1 MAVPRTHSTIDRA
14 GRRIRIDE
22 PPFPLS
28 VQPRDAT
35 AESDFPSTSST
46 GSSPSPSQDDS
57 PDAEPR
63 RGVEGGVKECGKA
76 DATVD
81 GESVPPYA
89 APIGKLVEFGQY
101 LNRSGYTASDTA
113 ITDVIGFVSSF
124 ESDKS
129 FSSPCRGVYWDDAYG
144 DEFDLTDFSTWE
156 PFLEPFLAKTP
167 GEHRTFRDDF
177 KSFVMTDG
185 AIVASDKTRDR
196 ICRAMDAATDAE
208 EARIELERNARR
220 AREAADR
227 ARRKADE
234 ASESEVKKPVVSE
247 RTAKR
252 LDEKFAKL
260 EDDYEKILGGDG
272 ASSLKGITDAMLR
285 KTDLPDRAETDR
297 MRSMLMEMAK
307 RAMSMGPKA
316 MDALELIEMQTSA
329 LGKIDKAKNLEASL
343 AQQQINERQAK
354 ENVDGTIASIIE
366 KEKAERHRREFDSST
381 AKNAVRTYGTASCDI
396 RDIDFDRKL
405 EQMTESERRKLA
417 DYISDNARKFRT
429 RVSGNV
435 RTRSRCRIDIKE
447 TVKSA
452 CRTGGI
458 PMNICMEKPRRNR
471 AKLLMFLDV
480 SGSCKKTSQMMMTF
494 MGEMREA
501 FPGGCKTY
509 VFVNS
514 LHDVS
519 DMFEDGGSD
528 TIRTAN
534 EILST
539 IPSKGIYSDYHKP
552 FSKFAGEMMS
562 EVSKDTIVF
571 FIGDARNNRNPTSE
585 EDIKKIARRA
595 KRAYWLDTD
604 PAAKWDQGDS
614 IIGRYAPYMDAVI
627 ETVTVGQLLTFLTNA
642 K

>member
-1 MAVPRTHSTIDRA
+1 M
-14 GRRIRIDE
+14 
-22 PPFPLS
+22 
-28 VQPRDAT
+28 
-35 AESDFPSTSST
+35 
-46 GSSPSPSQDDS
+46 
-57 PDAEPR
+57 
-63 RGVEGGVKECGKA
+63 
-76 DATVD
+76 
-81 GESVPPYA
+81 
-89 APIGKLVEFGQY
+89 
-101 LNRSGYTASDTA
+101 
-113 ITDVIGFVSSF
+113 
-124 ESDKS
+124 
-129 FSSPCRGVYWDDAYG
+129 
-144 DEFDLTDFSTWE
+144 
-156 PFLEPFLAKTP
+156 
-167 GEHRTFRDDF
+167 
-177 KSFVMTDG
+177 
-185 AIVASDKTRDR
+185 
-196 ICRAMDAATDAE
+196 
-208 EARIELERNARR
+208 
-220 AREAADR
+220 
-227 ARRKADE
+227 
-234 ASESEVKKPVVSE
+234 SE

-272 ASSLKGITDAMLR
+272 MSSLKGITDAMLR

-297 MRSMLMEMAK
+297 MRSMLMKMAK

-329 LGKIDKAKNLEASL
+329 LGKIDKAKSDEDDNELSAAAARAERKARNLEASL

-381 AKNAVRTYGTASCDI
+381 AKNAVRTYGTAPCDI
-396 RDIDFDRKL
+396 QDIDFDRKL

-452 CRTGGI
+452 CKTGGI
-458 PMNICMEKPRRNR
+458 PMKICMEKPRRNR

-509 VFVNS
+509 AFVNS